1 MRSLL
6 LGLLQLV
13 GLAAALAGLYFLAG
27 LAWVLVVGGLAV
39 VATATLAE
47 VSARTGRPIVTRREG
62 ES

>member
-13 GLAAALAGLYFLAG
+13 GLAVALAGLYILAG
-27 LAWVLVVGGLAV
+27 LAWVLLVGGLAV

-47 VSARTGRPIVTRREG
+47 AGKG
-62 ES
+62 DA